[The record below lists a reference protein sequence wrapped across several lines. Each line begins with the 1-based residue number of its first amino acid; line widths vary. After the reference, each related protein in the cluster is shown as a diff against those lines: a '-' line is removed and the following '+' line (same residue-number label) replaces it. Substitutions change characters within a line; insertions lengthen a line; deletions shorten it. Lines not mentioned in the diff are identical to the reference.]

1 MPERATQ
8 FTRKHVLAD
17 SGGTITRPEVREML
31 ASLARNRVRLGGK
44 HQTGCSRDVGRS
56 DQTKFPVRLGGAIT
70 RPGAQRY
77 VRQSSQ
83 NYVLIKSGGAV
94 AEPNTR
100 ESFTQST
107 QKYFLVESGG
117 ASTNVTAREGRPSF
131 THKYALAE
139 SGGTIARPEVR
150 EMLASLPRNS
160 FWLSR
165 AAEAPNRMS
174 ERCWRV

>member
-1 MPERATQ
+1 MNARDGRPS
-8 FTRKHVLAD
+8 FTHKYALTE
-17 SGGTITRPEVREML
+17 SGGTIARPEVREML

-100 ESFTQST
+100 EVS
-107 QKYFLVESGG
+107 
-117 ASTNVTAREGRPSF
+117 PS
-131 THKYALAE
+131 
-139 SGGTIARPEVR
+139 P
-150 EMLASLPRNS
+150 PRNIS
-160 FWLSR
+160 WLNR
-165 AAEAPNRMS
+165 VAQAPT
-174 ERCWRV
+174 

>member
-1 MPERATQ
+1 M
-8 FTRKHVLAD
+8 LAD
-17 SGGTITRPEVREML
+17 SGGALTKPEVRETF
-31 ASLARNRVRLGGK
+31 ASLARNSVSFGGGGK

-174 ERCWRV
+174 ERCWPVSPEKVSG